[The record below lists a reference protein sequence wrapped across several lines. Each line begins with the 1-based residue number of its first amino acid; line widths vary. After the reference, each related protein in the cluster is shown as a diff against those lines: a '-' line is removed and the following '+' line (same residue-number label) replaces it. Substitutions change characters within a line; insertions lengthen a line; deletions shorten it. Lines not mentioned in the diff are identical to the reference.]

1 METIKRYGSIVS
13 LSGKTAYICIKH
25 ADGCSEKHEGCPFKQ
40 SLINTGKKDFTIT
53 ANNKINAGEGQ
64 FVEVSVSDRR
74 LSGYAFIIFIF
85 PLLMIFL
92 GALGGYFISNILPA
106 YNVLFPIMGGIL
118 GFLCSLYVI
127 RTVDKKSKNSYVVTK
142 IIS

>member
-1 METIKRYGSIVS
+1 METIKRYGSVVS
-13 LSGKTAYICIKH
+13 LSGETAYICVKH
-25 ADGCSEKHEGCPFKQ
+25 ADGCSEDHEGCPFKKNLKD
-40 SLINTGKKDFTIT
+40 SVGKEFVIT

-64 FVEVSVSDRR
+64 FVEISISDKK
-74 LSGYAFIIFIF
+74 LSGFAFMLFIF
-85 PLLMIFL
+85 PLIMIFL

-118 GFLCSLYVI
+118 GFLCSLYLI
-127 RTVDKKSKNSYVVTK
+127 RIIDKKSKNSYEVTK